1 MFLQK
6 SPKFKTSSLC
16 SQDTG
21 SSNAIWTNNKQRK
34 TNIHLSVKTRVHWT
48 EKWKWKKA
56 ANVQRKTTRPSENLE
71 NYYARPLLKLV
82 YVSVMLVSLCCK
94 ASAH

>member
-34 TNIHLSVKTRVHWT
+34 TNIHLSVKTRVH
-48 EKWKWKKA
+48 EKMKNENEKKL
-56 ANVQRKTTRPSENLE
+56 QMFKERLRDLQKTWRTTTQDHS
-71 NYYARPLLKLV
+71 
-82 YVSVMLVSLCCK
+82 
-94 ASAH
+94 

>member
-21 SSNAIWTNNKQRK
+21 QDNAIWTNNKQRK
-34 TNIHLSVKTRVHWT
+34 TNIHLSVKTRVH
-48 EKWKWKKA
+48 EKMKNENEKKL
-56 ANVQRKTTRPSENLE
+56 QMFKERLRDLQKTWRTTTQDHS
-71 NYYARPLLKLV
+71 
-82 YVSVMLVSLCCK
+82 
-94 ASAH
+94 